1 MTALIT
7 PEGLARLDAA
17 LAWIDAHPEQHDQG
31 IWFSRKPGCQTTCC
45 LAGAVSILAGAE
57 PIFDEKDSSGW
68 LGDTGYFVRTQ
79 DGRKLPVDAYAGGL
93 LGVTGWGRED
103 LFYGASDRA
112 DLGKVRDLL
121 AASLDGGS

>member
-31 IWFSRKPGCQTTCC
+31 MWFVRNECGTTMC
-45 LAGAVSILAGAE
+45 LAGVVAHLAGAE
-57 PIFDEKDSSGW
+57 PIWDLACDATSRVSPPGRAPEGVSG
-68 LGDTGYFVRTQ
+68 
-79 DGRKLPVDAYAGGL
+79 YARNL
-93 LGVTGWGRED
+93 LGIDDDTTSR
-103 LFYGASDRA
+103 LFYEADDRA
-112 DLGKVRDLL
+112 GLGEIRDRL